1 MTDEEA
7 ERIFGGGLVIFGQKR
22 PQPSSESSATPE
34 SSSATEADP
43 MQPAVDA
50 IEEWGRR
57 TFIGRTDAGGLVEHD
72 RWLQNQSASQVTNL
86 ARNLADL
93 MRTKDGS
100 GARIKFPV
108 PLPAG
113 CSFFA
118 DFSGDDWVRFPD
130 GTVFKLD
137 GSTGELLERPTLPR
151 EATFSDEAY
160 FLRAAAAAASR

>member
-1 MTDEEA
+1 MT
-7 ERIFGGGLVIFGQKR
+7 
-22 PQPSSESSATPE
+22 
-34 SSSATEADP
+34 P

-50 IEEWGRR
+50 IEEWGRK
-57 TFIGRTDAGGLVEHD
+57 TFGGRADAGGQSGHD
-72 RWLQNQSASQVTNL
+72 RWLQSQSASQVTNL

-100 GARIKFPV
+100 GAGIKFPV

-137 GSTGELLERPTLPR
+137 GSTGELLERPSLPR
-151 EATFSDEAY
+151 EATASDEAY
-160 FLRAAAAAASR
+160 FLRAAAAASRRDVMRARDSRQS

>member
-22 PQPSSESSATPE
+22 PQPSSESSVTPE
-34 SSSATEADP
+34 SGSATEADP

-50 IEEWGRR
+50 IEEWGPK
-57 TFIGRTDAGGLVEHD
+57 TFGGRADPGGQEEHD
-72 RWLQNQSASQVTNL
+72 RWLQSQSASQVTNL

-137 GSTGELLERPTLPR
+137 GSTGELLERPSLPR